1 MKAFL
6 VILVLTLVGCAKAPT
21 VTETLI
27 DDVHKMVDVLEETLP
42 KECRTNA
49 YYKQVDVINS
59 TISTIEK
66 SYDTELRQAIEWG
79 EMQRDK
85 FLSLA
90 FAVFVVLAIILSKK
104 VRNWIK

>member
-1 MKAFL
+1 MKSFL
-6 VILVLTLVGCAKAPT
+6 IIFLLTLVGCAKAPT

-27 DDVHKMVDVLEETLP
+27 DDVHKMVDVLADTMP
-42 KECRTNA
+42 KECRTDA

-90 FAVFVVLAIILSKK
+90 FAVFVVLAIILSRK
-104 VRNWIK
+104 VRNWVK